1 MLISKNLE
9 SAINDQI
16 GRELGAQMQYVNIAA
31 YFTAENMLLF
41 GKLFFNQAAE
51 ENDHALKLVRYV
63 LDAGGRIAVPAIPQA
78 RADFKSPEDAVGAA
92 LKWEE
97 DVTGQINALM
107 EIAFKEKDY
116 IAQEL
121 LGWFVN
127 EQLEE
132 VSKMSTILSIIK
144 RSGENMLIAEQ
155 YVQLTLADIENV
167 EGAQSKRS

>member
-9 SAINDQI
+9 SAINAQI
-16 GRELGAQMQYVNIAA
+16 GRELGAQMQYINIASF
-31 YFTAENMLLF
+31 FTAENMLLF
-41 GKLFFNQAAE
+41 GRLFFDQAAE
-51 ENDHALKLVRYV
+51 ENGHALKFVRYV
-63 LDAGGRIAVPAIPQA
+63 LDAGGRIGVPAIPQA

-121 LGWFVN
+121 LGWFAN

-132 VSKMSTILSIIK
+132 VNKMSSILSIIK
-144 RSGENMLIAEQ
+144 RSGDNILMAEQ
-155 YVQLTLADIENV
+155 YVQQTLADIENV
-167 EGAQSKRS
+167 ESGQA

>member
-9 SAINDQI
+9 SAINAQI

-63 LDAGGRIAVPAIPQA
+63 LDAGGRIAVPAIPA
-78 RADFKSPEDAVGAA
+78 GRADFKSAEDAVAAA

-97 DVTGQINALM
+97 DVTVQINGLM
-107 EIAFKEKDY
+107 DIAFKEKDY
-116 IAQEL
+116 IAQEF

-132 VSKMSTILSIIK
+132 VSKMNTILSVIQ
-144 RSGENMLIAEQ
+144 RAGDNLLMAES
-155 YVQLTLADIENV
+155 YVMETLADIESV
-167 EGAQSKRS
+167 EGGEKKAS

>member
-97 DVTGQINALM
+97 DVTGQINGLM
-107 EIAFKEKDY
+107 DIAFKEKDY

>member
-167 EGAQSKRS
+167 EGGQSKRS

>member
-144 RSGENMLIAEQ
+144 RSGDNMLIAEQ
-155 YVQLTLADIENV
+155 YVQQTLADIENV
-167 EGAQSKRS
+167 EGGRSKRS

>member
-51 ENDHALKLVRYV
+51 ENAHALKLVRYV

-144 RSGENMLIAEQ
+144 RSGDNMLIAEQ
-155 YVQLTLADIENV
+155 YVQQTLADIENV
-167 EGAQSKRS
+167 EGGRA